1 MRKLLWNAFWA
12 GLIVLGLGTYLV
24 HAEPCTD
31 PIAYKIGV
39 IDSGF
44 GMSEGDF
51 RSVVEEA
58 ANIWSEPLGKPLF
71 VYDPKAKMSI
81 NLIFDTRQMTTLKNK
96 ELESAANKTKETAD
110 SVKEEYIALED
121 EYESIKNSYDASYA
135 EFKKSQASYNSS
147 VDYWNSRG
155 GAPKDT
161 YKKLRDEKARLERM
175 DSLLDDKR
183 AEVNDLANRINQR
196 IKDYNDLIDEAN
208 ANIHVINQSA
218 GQEFDEG
225 EYISDSSGKRINIYE
240 FENKN
245 ELERVLAH
253 EFGHALG
260 LGHDS
265 NPDSIMYYLNKSTNM
280 ELTAEDKEA
289 LFEVCQVK

>member
-1 MRKLLWNAFWA
+1 
-12 GLIVLGLGTYLV
+12 
-24 HAEPCTD
+24 
-31 PIAYKIGV
+31 
-39 IDSGF
+39 
-44 GMSEGDF
+44 
-51 RSVVEEA
+51 
-58 ANIWSEPLGKPLF
+58 
-71 VYDPKAKMSI
+71 
-81 NLIFDTRQMTTLKNK
+81 
-96 ELESAANKTKETAD
+96 
-110 SVKEEYIALED
+110 
-121 EYESIKNSYDASYA
+121 
-135 EFKKSQASYNSS
+135 
-147 VDYWNSRG
+147 
-155 GAPKDT
+155 
-161 YKKLRDEKARLERM
+161 M